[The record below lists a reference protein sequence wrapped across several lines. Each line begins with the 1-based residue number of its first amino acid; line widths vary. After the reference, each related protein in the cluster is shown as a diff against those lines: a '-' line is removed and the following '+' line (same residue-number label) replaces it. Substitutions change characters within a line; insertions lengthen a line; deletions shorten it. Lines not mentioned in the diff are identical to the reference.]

1 MAHVSQFQKLNQ
13 QYPQKRAIVTGAGSG
28 LGFAITT
35 FLLAEEWTVLAIDIN
50 IEPLR
55 SVHSEKLEL
64 EQIDVSDRTALGL
77 CLEGFCKKHKGTDLL
92 FNNAGVGE
100 GSAFKDYPLEHWDWI
115 IDINLKAVIAGT
127 YHVLPYM
134 LASNSGCIINTAS
147 MAGIANLP
155 DMSPY
160 NVTKAGVI
168 SLSET
173 LAHELSKT
181 KIKIKCVTPAFFQS
195 SILQYSKGDKETI
208 AAAQKVIESAPLS
221 SKDVAV
227 IILKNIT
234 NNKEVLRFPFIP
246 AQLFFSTRRLFPSLY
261 KLLVRKFLV
270 K

>member
-1 MAHVSQFQKLNQ
+1 MAHIPQFRKLNQ
-13 QYPQKRAIVTGAGSG
+13 QYPLKRAIVTGAGSG

-35 FLLAEEWTVLAIDIN
+35 FLLAEDWTVLAIDIN
-50 IEPLR
+50 VEALR
-55 SVHSEKLEL
+55 SIYSEKLEI
-64 EQIDVSDRTALGL
+64 EQIDVGNRATLGL
-77 CLEGFCKKHKGTDLL
+77 YLEGFCKKHNGVDLL

-100 GSAFKDYPLEHWDWI
+100 GSAFKEYPLQHWDWI

-155 DMSPY
+155 YMSPY

-181 KIKIKCVTPAFFQS
+181 KIKVKCVTPAFFQS
-195 SILQYSKGDKETI
+195 SILQHSRGDRETI
-208 AAAQKVIESAPLS
+208 ASAQKVVAS
-221 SKDVAV
+221 SSMTSEDAAV
-227 IILKNIT
+227 VILKNIT
-234 NNKEVLRFPFIP
+234 NSKETFRFPTQ
-246 AQLFFSTRRLFPSLY
+246 AQLFFYSRRLFPYFY
-261 KLLVRKFLV
+261 KLLVRKFLA